1 MQSTMQVLGK
11 GAAVAGGVDW
21 SWWKPEWEARTRP
34 LGATG
39 EREEKGL
46 LMVLPQEAG
55 TIECRPKDCS
65 STASSQVFPPQDST
79 STASS
84 TTLSP

>member
-11 GAAVAGGVDW
+11 GVVVAGDVDW

-46 LMVLPQEAG
+46 LMVLSQEAG
-55 TIECRPKDCS
+55 TIECRHKGCS
-65 STASSQVFPPQDST
+65 STSSSQVLPPQDST

-84 TTLSP
+84 TTSLP